1 MYNVLVIFAILR
13 YLYSYDVYYDIVF
26 RSIVPKSAIQELN
39 GLPPKPSTKTQ
50 HWNIA
55 MLELKKY
62 GENIEAMREKMGL
75 SKSSDKLHKSFKS
88 KESKLLV
95 SRGETQ
101 QTTGG
106 QHNNHLDQRGE
117 HHLNGGSGTGSYSIS
132 NHIPPSAAVV
142 EVNPSGT
149 DDDKSSHLLEN
160 QALSEPSSPGS
171 PRDLQ
176 IDLDHSRSP
185 GKKRMGG
192 SANVLNA
199 IRRNIPGSLDLNE
212 SVSPQAV
219 GSNLS
224 QLSRGVKG
232 RKAGDRLSAVLS
244 NLTRR
249 AASVMGG
256 QGGAVTPINVTIG
269 GSGASALESMD
280 TEDSEEAN
288 GQGQSDN
295 PFSSIYHDRNKT
307 AIALVDPDSHKR
319 KRNVN
324 KRFTDQQPPAK
335 KSKVQANASSKP
347 SSKESSAGS
356 GTSTTEP
363 ALITTST
370 PEITV
375 NNTSLSFVN
384 LRPEVP
390 SAVGSSN
397 SVSPQ
402 SLTGSP
408 KGKGQHQH
416 QHQQNQV
423 HGSGAAGGGGHT
435 PGGPTGRQNSA
446 TTGKKKSKSKSK
458 QSSHSRSPTKGVSKA
473 SSSAPNRA
481 LVTTGSSS
489 TSASASAASAAVNS
503 LTQSPSHAAAA
514 AAAATTSTNG
524 GGGGGQDSLSN
535 LRIGV
540 RGEEAAPGIE
550 DDDSNDFAEGSG
562 LFADTVRKVNQSFR
576 ARVNHLTGNS
586 DDMGYQYFT
595 EKVSTSTSLSTR
607 IHFCVHCNVC
617 WETFIILSY
626 SLVAMT

>member
-1 MYNVLVIFAILR
+1 MC
-13 YLYSYDVYYDIVF
+13 

-88 KESKLLV
+88 KEAKLIV
-95 SRGETQ
+95 SRVETQ
-101 QTTGG
+101 QMSGGG
-106 QHNNHLDQRGE
+106 QHNNHLEQRGE
-117 HHLNGGSGTGSYSIS
+117 HHLNGGSGTGPYSIA

-142 EVNPSGT
+142 EVNPSGVN
-149 DDDKSSHLLEN
+149 DDKSSRLHEN
-160 QALSEPSSPGS
+160 VASSEPSSPGS

-192 SANVLNA
+192 STNVLNA

-212 SVSPQAV
+212 GGSPQAV
-219 GSNLS
+219 GGNLS
-224 QLSRGVKG
+224 QLSRGVVKG

-249 AASVMGG
+249 AGIIGG
-256 QGGAVTPINVTIG
+256 QGGPVTPISVTLG
-269 GSGASALESMD
+269 GSGASALETMD
-280 TEDSEEAN
+280 TEEPEEAN

-319 KRNVN
+319 KRNIN

-335 KSKVQANASSKP
+335 KSKVQANASSKQT
-347 SSKESSAGS
+347 SKE
-356 GTSTTEP
+356 TSTNGATTAEP
-363 ALITTST
+363 TLITTST
-370 PEITV
+370 SEITV

-390 SAVGSSN
+390 TAVGSSA

-402 SLTGSP
+402 SSTGSP
-408 KGKGQHQH
+408 KAKGQHH
-416 QHQQNQV
+416 PHHHQQQPSQLQNQQQSSGGAG
-423 HGSGAAGGGGHT
+423 GSTPGGGGAT
-435 PGGPTGRQNSA
+435 AAAGRQNNA
-446 TTGKKKSKSKSK
+446 TGKKKTKKTK
-458 QSSHSRSPTKGVSKA
+458 QSAQNRSPTKGVSKA
-473 SSSAPNRA
+473 SSTPNRA
-481 LVTTGSSS
+481 LVTASSS
-489 TSASASAASAAVNS
+489 SAGVSAAVTS
-503 LTQSPSHAAAA
+503 LTQSAPAS
-514 AAAATTSTNG
+514 TTSG
-524 GGGGGQDSLSN
+524 GGGVGGAGQDSLSN

-540 RGEEAAPGIE
+540 RGEEAAPGID

-595 EKVSTSTSLSTR
+595 EKVSTY
-607 IHFCVHCNVC
+607 NN
-617 WETFIILSY
+617 
-626 SLVAMT
+626 

>member
-1 MYNVLVIFAILR
+1 MSQTYYHIASDATTKRGSTAIHNIMLARVTLLVCACDSLS
-13 YLYSYDVYYDIVF
+13 LLTF

-88 KESKLLV
+88 KESKLIV
-95 SRGETQ
+95 GRGESQ
-101 QTTGG
+101 QEAG
-106 QHNNHLDQRGE
+106 QHNNHYDGQRAE
-117 HHLNGGSGTGSYSIS
+117 HLNGSGANGPFSIS
-132 NHIPPSAAVV
+132 NHIPPLAAVV
-142 EVNPSGT
+142 EVNPSGA
-149 DDDKSSHLLEN
+149 DDDKLEN
-160 QALSEPSSPGS
+160 NMALSEPSSPGS

-176 IDLDHSRSP
+176 IDLDQTRSP
-185 GKKRMGG
+185 GKKKMGG
-192 SANVLNA
+192 STNMLAS
-199 IRRNIPGSLDLNE
+199 RRNIPGSLDFDQ
-212 SVSPQAV
+212 SSSPQAV

-224 QLSRGVKG
+224 QLSRRVKG
-232 RKAGDRLSAVLS
+232 GKAGDRLTAVLS

-249 AASVMGG
+249 AAMGG
-256 QGGAVTPINVTIG
+256 QGGSMTPVSAGVPLSGGGGG
-269 GSGASALESMD
+269 GSGGGGGATTTMDNMDVEES
-280 TEDSEEAN
+280 EDPN

-319 KRNVN
+319 KRNIN
-324 KRFTDQQPPAK
+324 KRFGEQQPPPAK
-335 KSKVQANASSKP
+335 KSKVQSSANSKTT
-347 SSKESSAGS
+347 SNKESGSA
-356 GTSTTEP
+356 EP
-363 ALITTST
+363 LLTTSGA

-390 SAVGSSN
+390 TAVVSST

-402 SLTGSP
+402 SSTESPSSKGGGKGHHHAHQQQQHQSQTSGSP
-408 KGKGQHQH
+408 G
-416 QHQQNQV
+416 
-423 HGSGAAGGGGHT
+423 GAGFNIGVT
-435 PGGPTGRQNSA
+435 PGRPTNA
-446 TTGKKKSKSKSK
+446 TGKKKAKSKAK
-458 QSSHSRSPTKGVSKA
+458 QAGHGRSPTKGVSKT
-473 SSSAPNRA
+473 SSTPNRA
-481 LVTTGSSS
+481 LVTASSSS
-489 TSASASAASAAVNS
+489 TAASAAVTS
-503 LTQSPSHAAAA
+503 LSHPPPSQAAAA
-514 AAAATTSTNG
+514 APSSS
-524 GGGGGQDSLSN
+524 GGQETLNN

-540 RGEEAAPGIE
+540 RGEEAAPGMD

-595 EKVSTSTSLSTR
+595 EKVGVGR
-607 IHFCVHCNVC
+607 VH
-617 WETFIILSY
+617 I
-626 SLVAMT
+626 A

>member
-1 MYNVLVIFAILR
+1 M
-13 YLYSYDVYYDIVF
+13 
-26 RSIVPKSAIQELN
+26 PKSAIQELN

-88 KESKLLV
+88 KESKLIV

-101 QTTGG
+101 QMSGGG
-106 QHNNHLDQRGE
+106 QHNNHLEQRGE
-117 HHLNGGSGTGSYSIS
+117 RHINGAGGTGPYS

-149 DDDKSSHLLEN
+149 DSGDKSSHLHEN
-160 QALSEPSSPGS
+160 MASSEPSSPGS

-176 IDLDHSRSP
+176 IDLDNSRSP

-192 SANVLNA
+192 GGSANVLST
-199 IRRNIPGSLDLNE
+199 IHRNIPGSLDFNE
-212 SVSPQAV
+212 GSSPHAV
-219 GSNLS
+219 GGNLS
-224 QLSRGVKG
+224 QLSRGVVKG

-249 AASVMGG
+249 AGIIGG
-256 QGGAVTPINVTIG
+256 QGASVTPVNVTIG

-280 TEDSEEAN
+280 TDEPEEAN

-319 KRNVN
+319 KRNIN

-335 KSKVQANASSKP
+335 KSKVQANASSKQT
-347 SSKESSAGS
+347 SKETSSS
-356 GTSTTEP
+356 GASTSSTEP
-363 ALITTST
+363 ALTITTST
-370 PEITV
+370 SEITV

-390 SAVGSSN
+390 TAVGSST

-402 SLTGSP
+402 SSTGSP
-408 KGKGQHQH
+408 KAKGQHH
-416 QHQQNQV
+416 AHHHHHHHHQQQPQSQLQSQLQN
-423 HGSGAAGGGGHT
+423 SASSGGGGGGGVTSGGGGGGGGGATGT
-435 PGGPTGRQNSA
+435 PSKQNNA
-446 TTGKKKSKSKSK
+446 TGKKKTKKSK
-458 QSSHSRSPTKGVSKA
+458 QSTQNRSPTKGVSKA
-473 SSSAPNRA
+473 NSSTPSRA
-481 LVTTGSSS
+481 LVTTASSS
-489 TSASASAASAAVNS
+489 SAANVSATAVTTN
-503 LTQSPSHAAAA
+503 LTQSPSHTASAS
-514 AAAATTSTNG
+514 TTNG
-524 GGGGGQDSLSN
+524 GGVSAAGASAAAGQDSLSN

-540 RGEEAAPGIE
+540 RGEEAAPGID

-595 EKVSTSTSLSTR
+595 EKVS
-607 IHFCVHCNVC
+607 VV
-617 WETFIILSY
+617 
-626 SLVAMT
+626 

>member
-1 MYNVLVIFAILR
+1 M
-13 YLYSYDVYYDIVF
+13 
-26 RSIVPKSAIQELN
+26 PKSAIQELN

-88 KESKLLV
+88 KESKLIV

-101 QTTGG
+101 QMSGGG
-106 QHNNHLDQRGE
+106 QHNNHLEQRGE
-117 HHLNGGSGTGSYSIS
+117 HHLNGGSGTGPYS

-149 DDDKSSHLLEN
+149 GNDKSSHLREN
-160 QALSEPSSPGS
+160 LASSEPSSPGS
-171 PRDLQ
+171 PRELQ
-176 IDLDHSRSP
+176 IDLDNSRSP
-185 GKKRMGG
+185 GKKRAEG
-192 SANVLNA
+192 STNVLNA
-199 IRRNIPGSLDLNE
+199 IRRNILPGSLDFNE
-212 SVSPQAV
+212 GSSPQAV
-219 GSNLS
+219 GGNLS
-224 QLSRGVKG
+224 QLSRGGVKG

-249 AASVMGG
+249 AGIIGG
-256 QGGAVTPINVTIG
+256 QGGSVTPISVTIG

-280 TEDSEEAN
+280 TDEPEEAN

-319 KRNVN
+319 KRNIN

-335 KSKVQANASSKP
+335 KSKVQANASSKQT
-347 SSKESSAGS
+347 SKE
-356 GTSTTEP
+356 TSTSGASSTEP
-363 ALITTST
+363 TLITTST
-370 PEITV
+370 SEITV
-375 NNTSLSFVN
+375 NNTSLSFVS
-384 LRPEVP
+384 LRPEVTA
-390 SAVGSSN
+390 AVGSST

-402 SLTGSP
+402 SSTGSP
-408 KGKGQHQH
+408 KAKGQHH
-416 QHQQNQV
+416 PHHHQQQQSQLQNQLQ
-423 HGSGAAGGGGHT
+423 SSANGGGLT
-435 PGGPTGRQNSA
+435 PGGGATVTPGRQNNA
-446 TTGKKKSKSKSK
+446 TGKKKTKKSK
-458 QSSHSRSPTKGVSKA
+458 QSAQNRSPTKGVSKA
-473 SSSAPNRA
+473 NSTPNRA
-481 LVTTGSSS
+481 LVTTSSS
-489 TSASASAASAAVNS
+489 SASVSAAVTS
-503 LTQSPSHAAAA
+503 LTPSPSHAPAS
-514 AAAATTSTNG
+514 TTSTSG
-524 GGGGGQDSLSN
+524 GAAGQDSLGN

-540 RGEEAAPGIE
+540 RGEEAAPGID

-595 EKVSTSTSLSTR
+595 EKVSTNHT
-607 IHFCVHCNVC
+607 I
-617 WETFIILSY
+617 
-626 SLVAMT
+626 

>member
-1 MYNVLVIFAILR
+1 M
-13 YLYSYDVYYDIVF
+13 
-26 RSIVPKSAIQELN
+26 PKSAIQELN

-88 KESKLLV
+88 KESKLLM
-95 SRGETQ
+95 SRGETHQ
-101 QTTGG
+101 MSGSGG

-117 HHLNGGSGTGSYSIS
+117 HHLNGGSGTGPYS

-149 DDDKSSHLLEN
+149 DNDKSSHLHEN
-160 QALSEPSSPGS
+160 VASSEPSSPGS

-176 IDLDHSRSP
+176 IDLDNSRSP

-192 SANVLNA
+192 SSTNVLNA
-199 IRRNIPGSLDLNE
+199 IRRNIPGSLDFNE
-212 SVSPQAV
+212 GTSPQAI
-219 GSNLS
+219 GGNLS
-224 QLSRGVKG
+224 RLSRGVVKG

-249 AASVMGG
+249 AGIIGG
-256 QGGAVTPINVTIG
+256 QGGAVTPVSVTIG
-269 GSGASALESMD
+269 GSGASALENMD
-280 TEDSEEAN
+280 TDEPDEAN

-319 KRNVN
+319 KRNIN

-335 KSKVQANASSKP
+335 KSKVQANASSKQ
-347 SSKESSAGS
+347 SSKETS
-356 GTSTTEP
+356 GTSGASSTEP

-370 PEITV
+370 SEITV
-375 NNTSLSFVN
+375 NIPSLVN

-390 SAVGSSN
+390 TAVGSST

-402 SLTGSP
+402 SSTGSP
-408 KGKGQHQH
+408 KTKGQHH
-416 QHQQNQV
+416 PPHHHHQQQPSQLQNQLQSS
-423 HGSGAAGGGGHT
+423 GSGGGHT
-435 PGGPTGRQNSA
+435 PGGGAGGGATTTPGRQNTTA
-446 TTGKKKSKSKSK
+446 TGKKKTKKSK
-458 QSSHSRSPTKGVSKA
+458 QSGQNRSPTKGVSKA
-473 SSSAPNRA
+473 AANSTHNRA
-481 LVTTGSSS
+481 LVTTNSSS
-489 TSASASAASAAVNS
+489 SSASHSVSAAAVTS
-503 LTQSPSHAAAA
+503 LTQSPSHTVPATTTTGGTGASVAAAA
-514 AAAATTSTNG
+514 AVG
-524 GGGGGQDSLSN
+524 GAGQDSLSN

-540 RGEEAAPGIE
+540 RGEEAAPGIN
-550 DDDSNDFAEGSG
+550 DDDSNDFTEGSG

-586 DDMGYQYFT
+586 EDMGYQYFT
-595 EKVSTSTSLSTR
+595 EKVN
-607 IHFCVHCNVC
+607 IHAV
-617 WETFIILSY
+617 
-626 SLVAMT
+626 

>member
-1 MYNVLVIFAILR
+1 M
-13 YLYSYDVYYDIVF
+13 
-26 RSIVPKSAIQELN
+26 PKSAIQELN

-88 KESKLLV
+88 KESKLIM
-95 SRGETQ
+95 SRGETHQ
-101 QTTGG
+101 MSGSGG
-106 QHNNHLDQRGE
+106 QHNNHLEQRGE
-117 HHLNGGSGTGSYSIS
+117 HHLNGGSGTGPYS

-149 DDDKSSHLLEN
+149 DSDKSSHLHEN
-160 QALSEPSSPGS
+160 VASSEPSSPGS

-176 IDLDHSRSP
+176 IDLDNSRSP

-192 SANVLNA
+192 GSSTNVLNA
-199 IRRNIPGSLDLNE
+199 IRRNIPGSLDFNE
-212 SVSPQAV
+212 GSSPQAV
-219 GSNLS
+219 GGNLS
-224 QLSRGVKG
+224 QLSRAVVKG

-249 AASVMGG
+249 AGIIGG
-256 QGGAVTPINVTIG
+256 QGGSVTPISVTIG
-269 GSGASALESMD
+269 GSGPSALENMD
-280 TEDSEEAN
+280 TDEPDEAN

-319 KRNVN
+319 KRNIN

-335 KSKVQANASSKP
+335 KSKVQANASSKQ
-347 SSKESSAGS
+347 SSKETS
-356 GTSTTEP
+356 GTSGASSTEP

-370 PEITV
+370 SEITI
-375 NNTSLSFVN
+375 NNAALSFVN

-390 SAVGSSN
+390 TAVGSTS

-402 SLTGSP
+402 SSTGSP
-408 KGKGQHQH
+408 KAKGQHH
-416 QHQQNQV
+416 HPHHHHHQQQPSQLQNQLQSSV
-423 HGSGAAGGGGHT
+423 GTSGGGITPGAGGGGGATAT
-435 PGGPTGRQNSA
+435 PARQNN
-446 TTGKKKSKSKSK
+446 TTGKKKTKKSK
-458 QSSHSRSPTKGVSKA
+458 QSGQSRSPTKGVSKA
-473 SSSAPNRA
+473 ASNSTNNRA
-481 LVTTGSSS
+481 AVTTSSSSS
-489 TSASASAASAAVNS
+489 TSHSVS
-503 LTQSPSHAAAA
+503 AAAA
-514 AAAATTSTNG
+514 AVTASLTQPSSHTAPATATTATSVATGGGAIVAAAG
-524 GGGGGQDSLSN
+524 AAGQDSLSN

-540 RGEEAAPGIE
+540 RGEEAAPGIN
-550 DDDSNDFAEGSG
+550 DDDSNDFTEGSG

-586 DDMGYQYFT
+586 EDMGYQYFT
-595 EKVSTSTSLSTR
+595 EKVNGQLE
-607 IHFCVHCNVC
+607 IEYIC
-617 WETFIILSY
+617 IG
-626 SLVAMT
+626 

>member
-1 MYNVLVIFAILR
+1 M
-13 YLYSYDVYYDIVF
+13 
-26 RSIVPKSAIQELN
+26 PKSAIQELN

-75 SKSSDKLHKSFKS
+75 SKSSDKLHKSFKL
-88 KESKLLV
+88 KESKLIV

-101 QTTGG
+101 QMSGGG
-106 QHNNHLDQRGE
+106 QHNNHLEQRGE
-117 HHLNGGSGTGSYSIS
+117 HHLNGGSGTGPYS

-149 DDDKSSHLLEN
+149 GSDKSSHLRDN
-160 QALSEPSSPGS
+160 VASSEPSSPGS

-176 IDLDHSRSP
+176 IDLDNSRSP
-185 GKKRMGG
+185 GKKRAEG
-192 SANVLNA
+192 STNVLNA
-199 IRRNIPGSLDLNE
+199 IRRNILPGSLDFNE
-212 SVSPQAV
+212 GSSPQAV
-219 GSNLS
+219 GGNLS
-224 QLSRGVKG
+224 QLSRGVVKG

-249 AASVMGG
+249 AGIIGG
-256 QGGAVTPINVTIG
+256 QGGSVTPISVTIG

-280 TEDSEEAN
+280 TDEPEEAN

-319 KRNVN
+319 KRNIN

-335 KSKVQANASSKP
+335 KSKVQANASSKHT
-347 SSKESSAGS
+347 SKETSTSSAS
-356 GTSTTEP
+356 STEP

-370 PEITV
+370 SEITV
-375 NNTSLSFVN
+375 NNTSLSFVS

-390 SAVGSSN
+390 TAVGSST

-402 SLTGSP
+402 SSTGSP
-408 KGKGQHQH
+408 KAKGQHH
-416 QHQQNQV
+416 SHHHQQQQSQLQNQLQ
-423 HGSGAAGGGGHT
+423 SSANGGGLT
-435 PGGPTGRQNSA
+435 PGGVATATPGRQNNA
-446 TTGKKKSKSKSK
+446 TGKKKTKKSK
-458 QSSHSRSPTKGVSKA
+458 QSAQNRSPTKGVSKA
-473 SSSAPNRA
+473 NSTPNRA
-481 LVTTGSSS
+481 LVTTSSS
-489 TSASASAASAAVNS
+489 SASVSAAVTS
-503 LTQSPSHAAAA
+503 LTQSPSHTPAS
-514 AAAATTSTNG
+514 TTSTSG
-524 GGGGGQDSLSN
+524 GAAGQDSLSN

-540 RGEEAAPGIE
+540 RGEEAAPGID

-595 EKVSTSTSLSTR
+595 EKVSSNHAS
-607 IHFCVHCNVC
+607 V
-617 WETFIILSY
+617 
-626 SLVAMT
+626 

>member
-1 MYNVLVIFAILR
+1 M
-13 YLYSYDVYYDIVF
+13 
-26 RSIVPKSAIQELN
+26 PKSAIQELN

-88 KESKLLV
+88 KEAKLLM
-95 SRGETQ
+95 SRGEAH
-101 QTTGG
+101 QTSGGGG
-106 QHNNHLDQRGE
+106 QHNNHLEQRGE
-117 HHLNGGSGTGSYSIS
+117 HHLNGGSGTGPYS

-149 DDDKSSHLLEN
+149 DNDKSSHLHEN
-160 QALSEPSSPGS
+160 VALSEPSSPGS

-176 IDLDHSRSP
+176 IDLDNSRSP

-192 SANVLNA
+192 SSTNVLNA
-199 IRRNIPGSLDLNE
+199 IRRNIPGSLDFNE
-212 SVSPQAV
+212 GSSPQAV
-219 GSNLS
+219 GGNLS
-224 QLSRGVKG
+224 QLSRGVVKG

-249 AASVMGG
+249 AGIIGG
-256 QGGAVTPINVTIG
+256 QGGSVTPISVTIG
-269 GSGASALESMD
+269 GSGTSALESMD
-280 TEDSEEAN
+280 TDEPDEAN

-319 KRNVN
+319 KRNIN

-335 KSKVQANASSKP
+335 KSKVQANASSKQ
-347 SSKESSAGS
+347 SSKETS
-356 GTSTTEP
+356 GTSGASSMEP

-370 PEITV
+370 SEITV
-375 NNTSLSFVN
+375 NNTALSFVN

-390 SAVGSSN
+390 TAVGSTT

-402 SLTGSP
+402 SSTGSP
-408 KGKGQHQH
+408 KAKGQHH
-416 QHQQNQV
+416 HPHHHHHQQQPSQLQSQLQSSTS
-423 HGSGAAGGGGHT
+423 SGGITPGGGGGVTAT
-435 PGGPTGRQNSA
+435 PGRQNN
-446 TTGKKKSKSKSK
+446 TTGKKKTKKSK
-458 QSSHSRSPTKGVSKA
+458 QSAQNRSPTKGVSKA
-473 SSSAPNRA
+473 AANSTPNRAAVTTSSSSSASHS
-481 LVTTGSSS
+481 V
-489 TSASASAASAAVNS
+489 SAAAAVTAS
-503 LTQSPSHAAAA
+503 LTQSSSHTAP
-514 AAAATTSTNG
+514 ATTTTSG
-524 GGGGGQDSLSN
+524 GATGGASVAVAGATGQDSLSN

-540 RGEEAAPGIE
+540 RGEEAAPGIN
-550 DDDSNDFAEGSG
+550 DDDSNDFTEGSG

-586 DDMGYQYFT
+586 EDMGYQYFT
-595 EKVSTSTSLSTR
+595 EKVNSQREIEYMYWVMRDCVSASL
-607 IHFCVHCNVC
+607 
-617 WETFIILSY
+617 L
-626 SLVAMT
+626 L